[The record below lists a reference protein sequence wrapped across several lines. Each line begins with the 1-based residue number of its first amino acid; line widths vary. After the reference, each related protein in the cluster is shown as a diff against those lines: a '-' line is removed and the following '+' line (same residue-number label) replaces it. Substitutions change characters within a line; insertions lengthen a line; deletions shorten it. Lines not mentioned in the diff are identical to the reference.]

1 MENFK
6 IKLVKLEKSSALWAN
21 NRKAVMEFHINSDVR
36 KEYGLKDSLFSLTG
50 NVVLADLKQTREL
63 ALKFN
68 SRQDPAHPERFIKAG
83 HLYAMGLIDEILH
96 YVVALYREQVQGD
109 VFETALER
117 LETTFGEKQTNG
129 LLTSFSEQ
137 FPPKPVYNGE
147 KNIDAYLKSK
157 EEGENCSALSIEETM
172 LLSIANLNPAFK
184 PFKFLFDDND
194 LSKNTVY
201 PHAIEELKEHF
212 KNLPPF
218 GPDGMNLWDFLRS
231 PALVCPDSLLGQ
243 LEYMRRHWG
252 LLISKFMA
260 RLLMSLDV
268 INEEEKPIFLGPGP
282 SEVLTFAGLDEY
294 ERFSPDQ
301 DWMPKTVLIAK
312 STLVWLFQL
321 SQKYGK
327 EITRL
332 DQIPD
337 EELDMLARRGFT
349 GLWLIGVWERSQAS
363 KTVKQWTGNPEAAAS
378 AYSLHDYDIAGEL
391 GGWGALINLRERC
404 MKRGIRL
411 GSDMV
416 PNHTGID
423 SRWIVEHPDRFLQ
436 LPYPP
441 FPTYN
446 YNCGNL
452 SGRDDITVQIEEH
465 YFSRSDAAVVFKRI
479 DNRSGETRYI
489 YHGNDGTSMP
499 WNDTAQIDFLNPEA
513 REAVISTIVGV
524 CKQFSIVRF
533 DAAMTLAKRHIQ
545 RLWYPTPGSGG
556 AIASRAEHSISTEE
570 FNNRIPN
577 EFWREVVDR
586 CAVEAPN
593 TLLLAEAFW
602 MMEGYFVRTLG
613 MHRVYNSAFMNMLK
627 NEENAKYRATIKNT
641 MEFDPEILKRFVNFM
656 NNPDE
661 ETAVAQFGKGDK
673 YFGICTLLVTMPG
686 LPMFGHGQIEGFEE
700 KYGMEYR
707 RSYRDEQP
715 DGYLVD
721 RHEREIFPLMKRR
734 YLFSGSAMFR
744 IYDLFCEGGSVNE
757 NVFAYSNRVWTG
769 GGEEKALI
777 FFNNSYYETSGWI
790 KASDPAV
797 PCEGGIRRDSLS
809 EALAIHGE
817 DRYFTLMREQKS
829 NLWFIRSSKA
839 ICENGFFVGLKGY
852 ETQVYLDIYEAE
864 DDAKGRW
871 ARLNNDLQGRGVID
885 PLAAIKDIF
894 LGNLYY
900 RFTEFFRPEIVEN
913 LCDLSG
919 KKAITLLLRELAG
932 EYITTASLFI
942 SGTEGWDAW
951 TAKIPGDKKDSVFKF
966 TEVKSDVILDEF
978 EAFIDRL
985 AKIKKA
991 YKQTSTPLFADILNR
1006 TNKGQGLNA
1015 VILGYGLL
1023 SLLRMIIGK
1032 EANGSHA
1039 ADLAFNHWDIGRKL
1053 REVLHRFG
1061 VSEHETWKISDIMK
1075 VVLGKIKNVSLWKKG
1090 TTFDAAEFAALII
1103 EENYLDEDFRRI
1115 LGINHFDDVTW
1126 FNKEGF
1132 EDALFYSSLFFLV
1145 EGAVEIPIEERIDR
1159 IVKIYEVLLKA
1170 EKKSSYRFD
1179 YLIDSL
1185 TVKSA
1190 AKPKVKTDEKVN
1202 TTVKKKPVEKTK
1214 EEPAVKAKPEP
1225 AAKPKE
1231 KPVEKTK
1238 EEPVVKT
1245 KPEPAAKAKEEHAVK
1260 AKPEPTAKLKEKPVE
1275 KTKEEPAV
1283 KAKPEPTAK
1292 PQKKPAEKPAAKPE
1306 KAAVKK
1312 NTVKPE
1318 SKAAAKPKVKPA
1330 AKKEVKP
1337 KTKADAKPV
1346 KAKAAVKPKEKAKP
1360 AAKTG
1365 SKAGGKPKGKTVS
1378 KAKSKKK

>member
-1 MENFK
+1 MEKFK
-6 IKLVKLEKSSALWAN
+6 IKLAKLEKSSALWAK

-36 KEYGLKDSLFSLTG
+36 KDYSLKDSLFSLTG
-50 NVVLADLKQTREL
+50 NVILADLKQTREL

-68 SRQDPAHPERFIKAG
+68 SRQDPAHPERYIKAG

-109 VFETALER
+109 VFETALDR
-117 LETTFGEKQTNG
+117 LETTFGGKETNV

-137 FPPKPVYNGE
+137 FPPKPVYKGE
-147 KNIDAYLKSK
+147 KNIDDYLKSK
-157 EEGENCSALSIEETM
+157 EDGENCSALSIEETM

-194 LSKNTVY
+194 LSQNTVY

-252 LLISKFMA
+252 FLISKFMS

-301 DWMPKTVLIAK
+301 DWMPKTVLMAK

-332 DQIPD
+332 DQVPN
-337 EELDMLARRGFT
+337 EELDILARRGFT

-363 KTVKQWTGNPEAAAS
+363 KTIKQWTGNPEAAAS
-378 AYSLHDYDIAGEL
+378 AYSLQDYDIAGEL

-404 MKRGIRL
+404 MQRGIRL

-423 SRWIVEHPDRFLQ
+423 SHWIVEHPERFLQ

-513 REAVISTIVGV
+513 REAVINTIVGV

-744 IYDLFCEGGSVNE
+744 IYDLYCDGGSVNE

-777 FFNNSYYETSGWI
+777 FYNNSYYETSGWI
-790 KASDPAV
+790 KASDPAI
-797 PCEGGIRRDSLS
+797 PCEGGIRRDNLS

-817 DRYFTLMREQKS
+817 SQYFTLMREQKT

-839 ICENGFFVGLKGY
+839 ISENGFFVGLKGY

-871 ARLNNDLQGRGVID
+871 ARLNNDLQGRGVAD

-900 RFTEFFRPEIVEN
+900 RFTEFFKPEIVEN

-919 KKAITLLLRELAG
+919 KKAVTLLLRELAG

-942 SGTEGWDAW
+942 SGSEGWDAW
-951 TAKIPGDKKDSVFKF
+951 TANVSEDRKDGVCEF
-966 TEVKSDVILDEF
+966 TEVKSDKILEEF
-978 EAFIDRL
+978 EAFINRL
-985 AKIKKA
+985 AKIKQA
-991 YKQTSTPLFADILNR
+991 LKQTSTPLFADISNR
-1006 TNKGQGLNA
+1006 INKGQGLNA

-1023 SLLRMIIGK
+1023 SLLRLIIGK

-1053 REVLHRFG
+1053 MEVLRRFG
-1061 VSEHETWKISDIMK
+1061 ISEFEAWKIIDIAK

-1090 TTFDAAEFAALII
+1090 TTFDAADFAALII
-1103 EENYLDEDFRRI
+1103 EENYLDENFRRI

-1159 IVKIYEVLLKA
+1159 IVKIYDVLLKA

-1190 AKPKVKTDEKVN
+1190 AKSKAKAGEKVE
-1202 TTVKKKPVEKTK
+1202 TSVKKKPVEKTK
-1214 EEPAVKAKPEP
+1214 EEPAAKTKPEPAAKPKIKPVEKPAEKTKEKPAVKAKPEP
-1225 AAKPKE
+1225 AAKPKIKATE
-1231 KPVEKTK
+1231 KPDAKVEKATTK
-1238 EEPVVKT
+1238 KS
-1245 KPEPAAKAKEEHAVK
+1245 
-1260 AKPEPTAKLKEKPVE
+1260 
-1275 KTKEEPAV
+1275 
-1283 KAKPEPTAK
+1283 
-1292 PQKKPAEKPAAKPE
+1292 
-1306 KAAVKK
+1306 
-1312 NTVKPE
+1312 NVKPE
-1318 SKAAAKPKVKPA
+1318 SKAAAKPKAKPVT
-1330 AKKEVKP
+1330 KKEVKP
-1337 KTKADAKPV
+1337 VKPKAKADV
-1346 KAKAAVKPKEKAKP
+1346 KAKSVKPKAKAVVKPKGKAKS

-1365 SKAGGKPKGKTVS
+1365 EKPKGKTAS